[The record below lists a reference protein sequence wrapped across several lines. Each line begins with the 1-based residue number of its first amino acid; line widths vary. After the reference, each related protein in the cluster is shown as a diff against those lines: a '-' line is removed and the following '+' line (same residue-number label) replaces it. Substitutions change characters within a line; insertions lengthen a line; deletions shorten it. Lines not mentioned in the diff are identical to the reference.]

1 MEQKLLLTAITVMA
15 TVIVVLFKSI
25 VVLFKSIVVL
35 FKSLMSAH
43 RQQIIAKDKEIDFLR
58 QLSLR
63 TKPRQKGD

>member
-1 MEQKLLLTAITVMA
+1 MEQKLLLAAITAMA
-15 TVIVVLFKSI
+15 TVIVI
-25 VVLFKSIVVL
+25 LFKSIVVL

-63 TKPRQKGD
+63 TMPRQKGD